1 MKIVTDV
8 VNELTIPKEV
18 ESAKKYVD
26 ECERDMG
33 FMGSREYYKQK
44 KIVSDYF
51 EPIIKKEKEDKE
63 KALYLE
69 LKSKYE

>member
-44 KIVSDYF
+44 KVV
-51 EPIIKKEKEDKE
+51 IILNLSLRKKRRQRKGT
-63 KALYLE
+63 LFRT
-69 LKSKYE
+69 

>member
-44 KIVSDYF
+44 KVV
-51 EPIIKKEKEDKE
+51 IILNLSLRKKKRQRKGT
-63 KALYLE
+63 LFRT
-69 LKSKYE
+69 

>member
-33 FMGSREYYKQK
+33 FMGSRVNKRK
-44 KIVSDYF
+44 
-51 EPIIKKEKEDKE
+51 
-63 KALYLE
+63 
-69 LKSKYE
+69 

>member
-1 MKIVTDV
+1 MSV
-8 VNELTIPKEV
+8 KEIWDLWV
-18 ESAKKYVD
+18 L
-26 ECERDMG
+26 
-33 FMGSREYYKQK
+33 EYYKQK

>member
-1 MKIVTDV
+1 ML
-8 VNELTIPKEV
+8 NELTIPKEV

-51 EPIIKKEKEDKE
+51 EPIIKKEKRRQRKGT
-63 KALYLE
+63 LFRT
-69 LKSKYE
+69 

>member
-1 MKIVTDV
+1 MEDKILERLRKEFDFVGDERDIKTAMKIVTDV

-33 FMGSREYYKQK
+33 FMGSR
-44 KIVSDYF
+44 
-51 EPIIKKEKEDKE
+51 
-63 KALYLE
+63 L
-69 LKSKYE
+69 